1 VVNSNVLVT
10 GAGSILGQGIIK
22 SLKLANNQHSGS
34 VKYRIFSADMSPQ
47 AAGLYRCYKAFL
59 IPAPSSDEY
68 AEQIIQICKENDIDA
83 VFVGTDEELMPL
95 AALKDR
101 IEKES
106 DATLITNPENV
117 IKIASDKWA
126 TYEYLEKNKIPC
138 AKSVLPED
146 SHEFI
151 GEFGFPIVVKPR
163 EGHGSLHFYIV
174 NNYDELKQ
182 VISFIEMVG
191 WRPILQEYLEGNNE
205 FTSGITIDKSG
216 KKVMSTIS
224 MRKII
229 KNGQT
234 YKAFIDDF
242 DPVRRSAQEVARK
255 IGANGA
261 INIQAKMVDDKHKV
275 FEINARFSATCPL
288 RAVAGINEPDIVY
301 RNVLLDEEIKIDSYQ
316 KLVCMRY
323 WNEVYV
329 PMPAYE
335 KFRAKKIIQ
344 DTDSFIP
351 HYF

>member
-1 VVNSNVLVT
+1 VASANVLVT

-22 SLKLANNQHSGS
+22 SLKFANNQQSSS

-101 IEKES
+101 IKKES
-106 DATLITNPENV
+106 GAILITNPESV
-117 IKIASDKWA
+117 IKIASDKWT
-126 TYEYLEKNKIPC
+126 TYEYLKKNNIPC
-138 AKSVLPED
+138 AKSALPVD
-146 SHEFI
+146 SREFI
-151 GEFGFPIVVKPR
+151 DEFGFPIVVKPR